1 MVSSSR
7 VLSAND
13 TSDAADGV
21 GELRLMASL
30 EAAEPLVVED
40 VLLGLDMI
48 LEGCSHNKVLK
59 LFLIKIGNRSH

>member
-48 LEGCSHNKVLK
+48 LEGCSHHKC
-59 LFLIKIGNRSH
+59 